1 VTTEIVFETHSIST
15 DNEAGIAT
23 GWLDGRLSEAGRQY
37 ARELGARRRSER
49 VDAVHTSD
57 LRRAVETAEIAFAG
71 SDIEIR
77 HDWRL
82 RECNYGKL
90 NGVPVELLERDRP
103 HHVDDPW
110 PEGESYRQVVERVQ
124 DFLRDLSYPQSEGR
138 FVVIGHS
145 ATRWALDHVVARRT
159 SRDAHELAIR
169 LAGRLGLLVQQ
180 AGASGVVVS
189 RPVDPDPSGAG
200 RPT

>member
-1 VTTEIVFETHSIST
+1 MTTEIVFETHSIST

-103 HHVDDPW
+103 HHVDDHGRRERAIDRSSSGFRISCATSPTRRARGGSW
-110 PEGESYRQVVERVQ
+110 SSDTPRLDGRSTTLLHGVPLETLMSSPFDRQEGWVYSFNRPE
-124 DFLRDLSYPQSEGR
+124 LR
-138 FVVIGHS
+138 
-145 ATRWALDHVVARRT
+145 
-159 SRDAHELAIR
+159 
-169 LAGRLGLLVQQ
+169 
-180 AGASGVVVS
+180 ASS
-189 RPVDPDPSGAG
+189 
-200 RPT
+200 